1 MTLDLTIR
9 RAQLYCFLADTFLY
23 PQESW
28 LEHLPHLH
36 GILCDLGL
44 DEFLPPEFDFSLAAL
59 QEEHRRAFGLTGS
72 LCYETEYGL
81 PDEFRQSQEMAD
93 IAGFYHA
100 FGFRLGGSRHERP
113 DHLATQ
119 LEFLYVL
126 SLKEAVAEEKGIEE
140 HVEVCIEAR
149 KAFLRDHLG
158 RWIDLLAEG
167 VKRGAALA
175 VDRQPDGT
183 PYTWLA
189 RLAAGF
195 IKADA
200 QSLGVT
206 PQVLLRRETA
216 PTPLPM
222 DLSCEGCPAADLGS
236 I

>member
-1 MTLDLTIR
+1 MTLELIIR
-9 RAQLYCFLADTFLY
+9 RAQLYRFLADAFLY
-23 PQESW
+23 PTENW
-28 LEHLPHLH
+28 LEDLPPLH
-36 GILCDLGL
+36 AILFDLGL
-44 DEFLPPEFDFSLAAL
+44 DDFQPPEFDYPLPVL

-93 IAGFYHA
+93 IAGFYYA
-100 FGFRLGGSRHERP
+100 FGFRPGGARHERP
-113 DHLATQ
+113 DHLGLQ

-126 SLKEAVAEEKGIEE
+126 SLKEAAAAEQRIEE

-149 KAFLRDHLG
+149 KSFLNDHLG

-167 VKRGAALA
+167 VARGASLTTG
-175 VDRQPDGT
+175 QGPDTT
-183 PYTWLA
+183 PYVWLA

-195 IKADA
+195 VRADA

-216 PTPLPM
+216 PTPLPV
-222 DLSCEGCPAADLGS
+222 DISCETCPVAE
-236 I
+236 